1 MSESIIIETTTTTR
15 ERLVLVPVDACSEVR
30 EGDPRA
36 KLGAKV
42 GLTVLGTY
50 ARDATAADLERAGWV
65 REMVEP
71 TGPGTLAHLRADL
84 RDMTAR
90 AEKAE
95 ATLAMHGRP
104 TYVEA
109 VERAEKAERERDEAK
124 ADLSGWATRTYAAE
138 RQRDTLRAEVAEAIA
153 HRDNVAV
160 VRDGLGAEEGES
172 TYDAA
177 LRVSAE
183 VKSLRAE
190 LARLTALDRAT
201 DDELV
206 DLYRKIYE
214 THGGGTISVSHDDCR
229 RAGLLAVAARVRQ
242 ERCLVAQAV
251 AMRAGVTIS
260 RTSERVPG
268 TTGMWDVYVTRRP
281 DVPGEHYAYGVAAS
295 DVPATLARL
304 LGEVGRG

>member
-1 MSESIIIETTTTTR
+1 MTTPIIIETTTTTR

-109 VERAEKAERERDEAK
+109 VERAEKAERERDEALLR
-124 ADLSGWATRTYAAE
+124 AHTGVVHYEILRQSGEEAA
-138 RQRDTLRAEVAEAIA
+138 RQRDEARAEVA
-153 HRDNVAV
+153 
-160 VRDGLGAEEGES
+160 
-172 TYDAA
+172 
-177 LRVSAE
+177 
-183 VKSLRAE
+183 
-190 LARLTALDRAT
+190 RLTAPGEGSEGGPWRAYGEPT
-201 DDELV
+201 DN
-206 DLYRKIYE
+206 DLRDVWGPE
-214 THGGGTISVSHDDCR
+214 STMANAR
-229 RAGLLAVAARVRQ
+229 RAIYRL
-242 ERCLVAQAV
+242 
-251 AMRAGVTIS
+251 
-260 RTSERVPG
+260 
-268 TTGMWDVYVTRRP
+268 
-281 DVPGEHYAYGVAAS
+281 GVAHER
-295 DVPATLARL
+295 ARHVRE
-304 LGEVGRG
+304 GPRDG

>member
-229 RAGLLAVAARVRQ
+229 RAGVRTVAARVRQ